1 MHLISNTLKKQIAQP
16 PSPPTQVL
24 VNLRW
29 CGCACSLAR
38 AAGGA
43 GVDAV
48 RALCTE
54 WLFARNDVYLFIY
67 SDVCGPG
74 QRLECQS
81 TLTGLLT
88 GLLTGPGA
96 DRPELL
102 AAVCGSGLALSR
114 AWGQRGS
121 VTNSSFSSN
130 DQLFV
135 LEQ

>member
-1 MHLISNTLKKQIAQP
+1 MHLISNTLNKQIAQP

-54 WLFARNDVYLFIY
+54 WLFARN
-67 SDVCGPG
+67 
-74 QRLECQS
+74 
-81 TLTGLLT
+81 
-88 GLLTGPGA
+88 
-96 DRPELL
+96 
-102 AAVCGSGLALSR
+102 GSLHGMALC
-114 AWGQRGS
+114 
-121 VTNSSFSSN
+121 T
-130 DQLFV
+130 
-135 LEQ
+135 E

>member
-1 MHLISNTLKKQIAQP
+1 MLAAWRE
-16 PSPPTQVL
+16 
-24 VNLRW
+24 LRGVPVW
-29 CGCACSLAR
+29 MPCGLFARNGSLH
-38 AAGGA
+38 GM
-43 GVDAV
+43 
-48 RALCTE
+48 ALCTE

-81 TLTGLLT
+81 TP
-88 GLLTGPGA
+88 TGPGA